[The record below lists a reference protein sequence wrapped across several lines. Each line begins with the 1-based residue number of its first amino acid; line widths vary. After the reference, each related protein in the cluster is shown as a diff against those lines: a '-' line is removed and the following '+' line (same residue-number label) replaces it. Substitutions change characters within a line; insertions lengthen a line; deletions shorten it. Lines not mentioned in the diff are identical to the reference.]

1 MAATSHGD
9 RRRPALLA
17 RISAI
22 LVTGG
27 ALGMLGGLA
36 GPGWL
41 FVGGLGA
48 AGLGAVLLKFGE
60 PADWWPGLL
69 IRGS

>member
-1 MAATSHGD
+1 MAGV
-9 RRRPALLA
+9 LA
-17 RISAI
+17 MLAG
-22 LVTGG
+22 LV
-27 ALGMLGGLA
+27 
-36 GPGWL
+36 GPGWF
-41 FVGGLGA
+41 FVGGLVA